1 MKTIR
6 EEYLNR
12 LTDEFK
18 TMSDVIE
25 QLEIIHKQI
34 KGESSEELFV
44 KKKSQRTT
52 DQPM

>member
-18 TMSDVIE
+18 TMSDAVIE

-34 KGESSEELFV
+34 KGESSEE
-44 KKKSQRTT
+44 
-52 DQPM
+52 